1 MGGGLK
7 KTLAKSPIQTVGMRM
22 MQGYKP
28 AQAFKYAGTPSHQ
41 AFNRWIDKQ
50 IGGKKGGGK
59 KGGGG
64 GGKIDPTT
72 GMMMEYMSQMQAQQ
86 AAQAEAAR
94 QAQEEAFIESQKQS
108 AAAAAQQ
115 GELGAKQLLA
125 QTGAM
130 QQARDIAAKEAQQ
143 QAYGSMGKSAV
154 GEGFDINQAKQQQL
168 SNVAGTGNI
177 PSTSASKLPF
187 YGFDQNQDSGATGKY
202 ANIFNLPKTQGL
214 TFGGQ

>member
-94 QAQEEAFIESQKQS
+94 KAQEEAFIESQKQS
-108 AAAAAQQ
+108 ALSAARQ
-115 GELGAKQLLA
+115 GELGAQQILSQA
-125 QTGAM
+125 GSM
-130 QQARDIAAKEAQQ
+130 QQARDLAAQQKQQ
-143 QAYGSMGKSAV
+143 QAYGAMGESAV
-154 GEGFDINQAKQQQL
+154 GAGFDVNQAKQQQMA
-168 SNVAGTGNI
+168 NTRAE
-177 PSTSASKLPF
+177 
-187 YGFDQNQDSGATGKY
+187 GFR
-202 ANIFNLPKTQGL
+202 
-214 TFGGQ
+214 

>member
-7 KTLAKSPIQTVGMRM
+7 KTLAKSPVQTVGMRL

-50 IGGKKGGGK
+50 IGGKKGGK
-59 KGGGG
+59 SKGGGG

-86 AAQAEAAR
+86 AAQAEEAR
-94 QAQEEAFIESQKQS
+94 KAQEEAFIESQKQS
-108 AAAAAQQ
+108 AFSAAKQ
-115 GELGAKQLLA
+115 GELGAQQMLA

-130 QQARDIAAKEAQQ
+130 QQARDIAAKQAQEK
-143 QAYGSMGKSAV
+143 AYGAIGESAV
-154 GEGFDINQAKQQQL
+154 GTGFDINQAKQQQMA
-168 SNVAGTGNI
+168 NIGGTGTM
-177 PSTSASKLPF
+177 PSSVKLPF
-187 YGFDQNQDSGATGKY
+187 YGYDQNQDSGATGKY
-202 ANIFNLPKTQGL
+202 ANIFNLPKTQGI

>member
-1 MGGGLK
+1 M
-7 KTLAKSPIQTVGMRM
+7 
-22 MQGYKP
+22 
-28 AQAFKYAGTPSHQ
+28 
-41 AFNRWIDKQ
+41 
-50 IGGKKGGGK
+50 GGKKTRIPGQN
-59 KGGGG
+59 
-64 GGKIDPTT
+64 IFDPVGAFIAREFIEKRSPKSKRKPSGPTADP
-72 GMMMEYMSQMQAQQ
+72 MMEYMSQMQAQQ

-94 QAQEEAFIESQKQS
+94 KAQEEAFIESQKQS

-168 SNVAGTGNI
+168 ANVAGTGNI
-177 PSTSASKLPF
+177 PSASASKLPF

-202 ANIFNLPKTQGL
+202 ANIFNLPKTKGL